1 MLAVVPVL
9 LLLLAAFLTWFL
21 ALIKVRPGSIWLIIA
36 VMSTAAWGVMLLFG
50 LRAPEPLM
58 INEWLP
64 GPHNFTSL
72 IYSWTPQ
79 NWAIGFLVITLLTAV
94 IFSEAKYLDSPDYI
108 RKISGSLYLGAFALL
123 AVMAGSPLS
132 FVVAWSL
139 IDLIEFG
146 VLSVLIGQER
156 SLVSA
161 ATSILFRGI
170 GIFLLIFLTSVIP
183 PDDFQTGSVVFT
195 SSIWGV
201 VIFLALFRMG
211 VMPLFQ
217 PFQSSPAYQRGIV
230 VILRLVPIATTFA
243 FIQYILAAG
252 QPVRLGGVWFTVTTI
267 AILWGA
273 VSWFAAANELQ
284 GRSYFI
290 FTLAGF
296 GLAALLTATPEALP
310 GLAVVLISAGAG
322 LFLYSPRLKKFNPF
336 ILIVVLS
343 IFTIPFTPS
352 ASLSRLFA
360 GDTPLIFRVLWSV
373 GFAFIVAGW
382 LKHSLKRVE
391 HITPLELWMGLF
403 HSIAL
408 YFIALAPWVLV
419 VFFFSQQ
426 SQHLHWWPWITI
438 FSLSAAIM
446 GVLLTLRTRFG
457 IVRSKHRNVLEIWKY
472 IFDVIGNILKFNW
485 LSRLFSLLGFVIDR
499 TVNNLVR
506 ITEGDG
512 GILWSFLFIALLLSL
527 LLSRQVP

>member
-36 VMSTAAWGVMLLFG
+36 VMSTAAWGVLLLFG

-79 NWAIGFLVITLLTAV
+79 NWAIGFLVINLLTAV

-183 PDDFQTGSVVFT
+183 LDDFQTGSVVFT
-195 SSIWGV
+195 SSLWGV

-211 VMPLFQ
+211 VLPLFQ

-230 VILRLVPIATTFA
+230 TILRLVPIATTFA
-243 FIQYILAAG
+243 FIQYID
-252 QPVRLGGVWFTVTTI
+252 RK
-267 AILWGA
+267 
-273 VSWFAAANELQ
+273 S
-284 GRSYFI
+284 
-290 FTLAGF
+290 
-296 GLAALLTATPEALP
+296 
-310 GLAVVLISAGAG
+310 VV
-322 LFLYSPRLKKFNPF
+322 
-336 ILIVVLS
+336 
-343 IFTIPFTPS
+343 
-352 ASLSRLFA
+352 
-360 GDTPLIFRVLWSV
+360 
-373 GFAFIVAGW
+373 
-382 LKHSLKRVE
+382 
-391 HITPLELWMGLF
+391 
-403 HSIAL
+403 
-408 YFIALAPWVLV
+408 
-419 VFFFSQQ
+419 
-426 SQHLHWWPWITI
+426 
-438 FSLSAAIM
+438 
-446 GVLLTLRTRFG
+446 
-457 IVRSKHRNVLEIWKY
+457 
-472 IFDVIGNILKFNW
+472 
-485 LSRLFSLLGFVIDR
+485 
-499 TVNNLVR
+499 
-506 ITEGDG
+506 
-512 GILWSFLFIALLLSL
+512 
-527 LLSRQVP
+527 